1 MKVVNKFF
9 LHFVPFVAASQL
21 KRGTLD
27 LSVPRRAP
35 TRLSTA
41 FHPSRYVCNRLQP
54 PQSAFRHC
62 ESPHSTLQPSPA
74 RPSCKTE
81 SRAWLSSL
89 ATVAQWPRRLSDAQP
104 RSSEILQI
112 Q

>member
-9 LHFVPFVAASQL
+9 LHFVPFVATSQL
-21 KRGTLD
+21 KTGTLD
-27 LSVPRRAP
+27 SSVPRRAP
-35 TRLSTA
+35 THLSNA
-41 FHPSRYVCNRLQP
+41 FPPSRYVCNRLQP

-81 SRAWLSSL
+81 SRVWLSRL
-89 ATVAQWPRRLSDAQP
+89 ATSAQWARRLADAQP
-104 RSSEILQI
+104 PS
-112 Q
+112 